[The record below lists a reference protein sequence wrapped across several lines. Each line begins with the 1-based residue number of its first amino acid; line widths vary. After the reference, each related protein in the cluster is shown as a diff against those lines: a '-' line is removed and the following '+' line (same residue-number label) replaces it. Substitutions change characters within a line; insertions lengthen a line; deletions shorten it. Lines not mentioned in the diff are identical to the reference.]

1 MIKNGKLFGKIN
13 IIDAGV
19 VLLIIVLLLVGMLKF
34 KTFDKKIDASAT
46 GKITYTV
53 IIKNV
58 REYTVDAFV
67 SGDTV
72 FDSGTNVNIGKI
84 VKVETQNATIAK
96 SLANGNV
103 KIIEN
108 PYKKDIILTIETP
121 GTASQVGYFANKSIE
136 LKIGSEKTIET
147 LYATTLGKI
156 GSIEY
161 NEGV

>member
-19 VLLIIVLLLVGMLKF
+19 VLLIVALLIVGTLKF

-58 REYTVDAFV
+58 REYTADAFV

-72 FDSGTNVNIGKI
+72 FDSGTNVNIGTI
-84 VKVETQNATIAK
+84 RNVEVKTALVAK
-96 SLANGNV
+96 NLANGTV
-103 KIIEN
+103 KMLEN
-108 PYKKDIILTIETP
+108 PYKKDVILTIETP
-121 GTASQVGYFANKSIE
+121 GTASDVGYFANKSIE
-136 LKIGSEKTIET
+136 LKIGSEKNIET
-147 LYATTLGKI
+147 RYATTLGKI